1 MLLAFFVSDWAQ
13 DNMYDGDEGEASTYL
28 LSEAHDGLLSKMA
41 HKNKHIMHQKINSSR
56 PYETDVSYEPC
67 LESKS
72 GNRQF
77 YSNGKRPSSFVGIPT
92 KRIRTAARQRVASP
106 FPASVGGT
114 PQVTSKTD
122 VSSGDTDSYQDDQS
136 SLHGGWKNMDYES
149 TVDFDRKLRYDG
161 SEEWT
166 KANKKKKH
174 KNPGYKTAHNTA
186 NSRGAAVKVNSL
198 SMLIIYC

>member
-1 MLLAFFVSDWAQ
+1 
-13 DNMYDGDEGEASTYL
+13 MYDEDEGDASTY
-28 LSEAHDGLLSKMA
+28 LSEAHDGGLLSKMA
-41 HKNKHIMHQKINSSR
+41 HKKKHIMHQRINSSR

-72 GNRQF
+72 GNNQF

-92 KRIRTAARQRVASP
+92 KRVRTAARQRVVSP
-106 FPASVGGT
+106 FAASVGGT
-114 PQVTSKTD
+114 PRATSRTD

-149 TVDFDRKLRYDG
+149 TVDFDRKLPYDG

-166 KANKKKKH
+166 KASKKKKH
-174 KNPGYKTAHNTA
+174 KNTGYKTAQNTT

-198 SMLIIYC
+198 SMVPTYC